1 MGELATLA
9 TAGTG
14 LGLFV
19 AVIAYLLSSNRQD
32 RREYQDAIDK
42 AEIRADKA
50 EARAEG
56 IQQALDEARA
66 RRREAE
72 DRAALA
78 ERELGRDH
86 PPDGAR

>member
-42 AEIRADKA
+42 AEARADKA

-72 DRAALA
+72 DRAALV
-78 ERELGRDH
+78 ERAARDR
-86 PPDGAR
+86 PPDGDR